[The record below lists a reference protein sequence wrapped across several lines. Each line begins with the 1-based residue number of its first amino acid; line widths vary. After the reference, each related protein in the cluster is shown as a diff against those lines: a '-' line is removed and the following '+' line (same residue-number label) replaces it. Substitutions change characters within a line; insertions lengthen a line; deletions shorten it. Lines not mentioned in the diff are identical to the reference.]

1 MKQSLILTAQ
11 VVQQLLQIGN
21 VHLDGRGKNIRVV
34 ACLGRF
40 LLFIDLH
47 RFHGGQLGLDELQCS
62 DLVKGC
68 NVQIDTEKVLQF
80 EKIGKYGIRQL
91 TRQNVHS
98 VDRTERS
105 TDLKV
110 CLIEFHAGRSDKV
123 LGIPACFQ
131 HLMPVKNKR
140 FTLKRVQAVVE
151 SFQSFLSAECLCF
164 HIEALEH
171 LDDLCLDI
179 QKFWLCLF
187 VGSCFNGECQELSAG
202 LSVFAR

>member
-1 MKQSLILTAQ
+1 MKQAFIFTVQ
-11 VVQQLLQIGN
+11 IVQQLFQIGN
-21 VHLDGRGKNIRVV
+21 VHLDGRGKNIRVI
-34 ACLGRF
+34 ACLGSF

-47 RFHGGQLGLDELQCS
+47 GFHSGQLGLDEFQCR

-91 TRQNVHS
+91 TR
-98 VDRTERS
+98 TERS

-110 CLIEFHAGRSDKV
+110 CLIEFHAGGSDKV
-123 LGIPACFQ
+123 LGVPACFQ

-140 FTLKRVQAVVE
+140 FTLKWVQAVIE
-151 SFQSFLSAECLCF
+151 CFQSFFSAECLGF

-171 LDDLCLDI
+171 LDNFCLDI

-187 VGSCFNGECQELSAG
+187 IRISLNGESQKLSA
-202 LSVFAR
+202 